1 MAGSVIFVALFVI
14 VLILILGG
22 IASPLWLV
30 PVVVIALALLLMT
43 PMLAKLRGSGIVQ
56 PDTGPEGVPT
66 TRDATYEPVQNPAER
81 ETS

>member
-1 MAGSVIFVALFVI
+1 
-14 VLILILGG
+14 
-22 IASPLWLV
+22 
-30 PVVVIALALLLMT
+30 
-43 PMLAKLRGSGIVQ
+43 MLAKLRGSGIVQ